1 MNRDFFSAL
10 VIKFLRK
17 LLPRDHDFI
26 VIVWTEVGPQ
36 ELDIT
41 LVSQGN
47 PNEMVA
53 VLEDCLKMAQDD
65 VARHPIH
72 AGTSAVQ

>member
-26 VIVWTEVGPQ
+26 VIAWTEVGPQ

-53 VLEDCLKMAQDD
+53 VLEDCLKMAQAD
-65 VARHPIH
+65 VLDNPIH
-72 AGTSAVQ
+72 ARSGALQ